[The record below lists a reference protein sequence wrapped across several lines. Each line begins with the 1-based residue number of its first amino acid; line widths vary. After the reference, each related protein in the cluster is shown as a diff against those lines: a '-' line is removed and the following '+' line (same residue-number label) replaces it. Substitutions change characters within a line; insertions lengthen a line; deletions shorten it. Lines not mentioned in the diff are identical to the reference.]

1 VIFHITFWHS
11 WVNDAQAD
19 EGGEIFYNS
28 LALRGGSFGSENDPA
43 IAPNILESTNLIYMV
58 NVLTAIKYGYIL
70 KNEDDDIP
78 EELRTTLARYKKEF
92 ADLDYEISNIRALIN
107 V

>member
-1 VIFHITFWHS
+1 
-11 WVNDAQAD
+11 
-19 EGGEIFYNS
+19 
-28 LALRGGSFGSENDPA
+28 
-43 IAPNILESTNLIYMV
+43 MV

-78 EELRTTLARYKKEF
+78 EELRKILAGYKQKF
-92 ADLDYEISNIRALIN
+92 ADLDYEIGNIRSLIN

>member
-1 VIFHITFWHS
+1 
-11 WVNDAQAD
+11 
-19 EGGEIFYNS
+19 
-28 LALRGGSFGSENDPA
+28 LRGGSFGAEDDPA

-70 KNEDDDIP
+70 KNEDDDVP
-78 EELRTTLARYKKEF
+78 LELRTTLANYKKEF
-92 ADLDYEISNIRALIN
+92 ADLGYEVGNIRALIN

>member
-1 VIFHITFWHS
+1 
-11 WVNDAQAD
+11 
-19 EGGEIFYNS
+19 
-28 LALRGGSFGSENDPA
+28 
-43 IAPNILESTNLIYMV
+43 MV

-78 EELRTTLARYKKEF
+78 EELRTKLARYKKKF

-107 V
+107 I

>member
-1 VIFHITFWHS
+1 
-11 WVNDAQAD
+11 
-19 EGGEIFYNS
+19 
-28 LALRGGSFGSENDPA
+28 
-43 IAPNILESTNLIYMV
+43 MV

-78 EELRTTLARYKKEF
+78 EKFRTTLASYKQKF
-92 ADLDYEISNIRALIN
+92 ADLGYDVGNIRALIN